1 MGRPRDPARPD
12 RETLAELC
20 KTKNATQ
27 IAAIYAKDT
36 KTVCQ
41 WLRAEGLKAQQNP
54 NKIGKRKPLP
64 MDTVVQLAD
73 QGIPLA
79 DIAERFGVSYY
90 HVRHSLL
97 EIGWQRPTDDVPDP
111 KGVNCI
117 KHPKYSQTCEYGSGD
132 VCMYV
137 CFGMG
142 RRPCPANDCTVYK
155 KRTRKSGN
163 GYGSTGAGSR
173 WYD

>member
-1 MGRPRDPARPD
+1 MPD
-12 RETLAELC
+12 E
-20 KTKNATQ
+20 NATQ

-36 KTVCQ
+36 KTICN
-41 WLRAEGLKAQQNP
+41 WLRQEGLTAQPNP
-54 NKIGKRKPLP
+54 KKKNPRKPLP
-64 MDTVVQLAD
+64 MDIVVSLAD
-73 QGIPLA
+73 QGIPFA
-79 DIAERFGVSYY
+79 DIAARFGVSYY
-90 HVRHSLL
+90 HVRASLL
-97 EIGWQRPTDDVPDP
+97 EIGWKRPTLEVENP
-111 KGVNCI
+111 KGVNYI

-142 RRPCPANDCTVYK
+142 RRPCPAYDCTVYR
-155 KRTRKSGN
+155 KRTRKPGN

>member
-20 KTKNATQ
+20 KTKNCVQ

-36 KTVCQ
+36 KTVYN
-41 WLRAEGLKAQQNP
+41 WLKSEGLQAQPNP
-54 NKIGKRKPLP
+54 NKVGARKPLP
-64 MDTVVQLAD
+64 MDTVVEMAD

-79 DIAERFGVSYY
+79 DIAERFGVSYF
-90 HVRHSLL
+90 HIRKSLL
-97 EIGWQRPTDDVPDP
+97 DIGWKKPTYDVPDP
-111 KGVNCI
+111 KGVNCL

-155 KRTRKSGN
+155 KRTRKQGN

>member
-27 IAAIYAKDT
+27 IAAIYAKDVKTIYNWCRQEGVHPIAT
-36 KTVCQ
+36 KGRGRKAVDVENVIRLANNGTPMTEI
-41 WLRAEGLKAQQNP
+41 AELYGVSTHLLV
-54 NKIGKRKPLP
+54 RR
-64 MDTVVQLAD
+64 LAD
-73 QGIPLA
+73 
-79 DIAERFGVSYY
+79 V
-90 HVRHSLL
+90 
-97 EIGWQRPTDDVPDP
+97 GWTKPTHDVEDP

-155 KRTRKSGN
+155 KRTRKPGN
-163 GYGSTGAGSR
+163 GYGSTGEGSR

>member
-27 IAAIYAKDT
+27 IAYIYAKDV
-36 KTVCQ
+36 KTVCN
-41 WLRAEGLKAQQNP
+41 WLRQDGLTAQQNP
-54 NKIGKRKPLP
+54 RKLGPRKPLP
-64 MDTVVQLAD
+64 MDVVVKLAD

-79 DIAERFGVSYY
+79 DIGERYGVSYH
-90 HVRHSLL
+90 HVRKMLK
-97 EIGWQRPTDDVPDP
+97 EIGWTRPTLDVPNP

-117 KHPKYSQTCEYGSGD
+117 KHPMYSQTCEYGSGD

-155 KRTRKSGN
+155 KRIRKPGT
-163 GYGSTGAGSR
+163 GYGSTGEGSR